1 MECHVV
7 TQALNVSSMDF
18 GQVNPLRSR
27 AIFAP
32 DHPNGGRVFTPEKGH
47 QKKKKTPKFGSLTEE
62 PGECISNKCVFVFVC
77 VCESM

>member
-7 TQALNVSSMDF
+7 TQALNVNSMDF
-18 GQVNPLRSR
+18 GQVNPLRLR

-47 QKKKKTPKFGSLTEE
+47 KKKKHPSL
-62 PGECISNKCVFVFVC
+62 GHSRKNLVNVFQINVCLFLFVC
-77 VCESM
+77 VCESK